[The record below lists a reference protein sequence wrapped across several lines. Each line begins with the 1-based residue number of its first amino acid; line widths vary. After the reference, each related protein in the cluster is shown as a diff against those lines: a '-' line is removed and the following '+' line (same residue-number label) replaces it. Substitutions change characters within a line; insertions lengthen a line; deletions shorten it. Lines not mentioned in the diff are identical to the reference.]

1 MAVFPESMDKLNTDD
16 VRSSLPVME
25 NYIRYMCERV
35 EFAMR
40 NMTKNVNAAGVSSVE
55 MYILLTALQNEMATL
70 QSTVSGLNGTV
81 NGLGTQLANVQSSI
95 TSLENRMSTIEDS
108 ITSLENQ
115 MTSIENSV
123 SALDSRVT
131 ALENPTT

>member
-1 MAVFPESMDKLNTDD
+1 MAVFPESMDKLNADD

-81 NGLGTQLANVQSSI
+81 NGLGTQLSNVQSSI

-108 ITSLENQ
+108 ITSMGNR
-115 MTSIENSV
+115 MSAVENSV
-123 SALDSRVT
+123 SSLEHRVA

>member
-81 NGLGTQLANVQSSI
+81 NGLGTQLSNVQSSI
-95 TSLENRMSTIEDS
+95 TAMENRMSTIEDS

-123 SALDSRVT
+123 IALDSRVT

>member
-81 NGLGTQLANVQSSI
+81 NGLGTQLSNVQSSI
-95 TSLENRMSTIEDS
+95 TSLENRMSAVES
-108 ITSLENQ
+108 GITSLGNR

>member
-55 MYILLTALQNEMATL
+55 MYILLTALQNEMATM

-81 NGLGTQLANVQSSI
+81 NGLGTQLSNVQSSI
-95 TSLENRMSTIEDS
+95 KSLENRMSTIEDS
-108 ITSLENQ
+108 ITSMGNR
-115 MTSIENSV
+115 MASIEHSV
-123 SALDSRVT
+123 SSLEQRVA

>member
-95 TSLENRMSTIEDS
+95 TAMENRMSTIEDS
-108 ITSLENQ
+108 ITSMVNQ

>member
-81 NGLGTQLANVQSSI
+81 NGLGTQLSNVQSSI
-95 TSLENRMSTIEDS
+95 TAMENRMSTIEES

>member
-55 MYILLTALQNEMATL
+55 MYILLTAMQNEMATL

-81 NGLGTQLANVQSSI
+81 NGLGTQLSNVQSSI
-95 TSLENRMSTIEDS
+95 TAMENRMSAVES
-108 ITSLENQ
+108 GITSMENQ

>member
-35 EFAMR
+35 AFAMR

-55 MYILLTALQNEMATL
+55 MYILLTALQNEMATM

-81 NGLGTQLANVQSSI
+81 NGLGTQLSNVQSSI
-95 TSLENRMSTIEDS
+95 TAMENRMSTIEDS
-108 ITSLENQ
+108 ITSMGNR

-123 SALDSRVT
+123 STLDSRVT
-131 ALENPTT
+131 SLENPTT

>member
-81 NGLGTQLANVQSSI
+81 NGLGTQLSNVQS
-95 TSLENRMSTIEDS
+95 S

-123 SALDSRVT
+123 SSLDSRVT

>member
-81 NGLGTQLANVQSSI
+81 NGLGTQLSNVQSSI
-95 TSLENRMSTIEDS
+95 TSLENRMSAVES
-108 ITSLENQ
+108 GITSLENQ

>member
-81 NGLGTQLANVQSSI
+81 NGLGTQLSNVQSSI
-95 TSLENRMSTIEDS
+95 TAMENRMSTIEDS
-108 ITSLENQ
+108 ITSMGNR

-123 SALDSRVT
+123 IALDSRVT

>member
-81 NGLGTQLANVQSSI
+81 NGLGTQLSNVQSSI
-95 TSLENRMSTIEDS
+95 TAMENRMSAVES
-108 ITSLENQ
+108 GITSMENQ

>member
-81 NGLGTQLANVQSSI
+81 NGLGTQLSNVQSSI
-95 TSLENRMSTIEDS
+95 TAMENRMSTIEDS

-123 SALDSRVT
+123 SDLDSRVS

>member
-25 NYIRYMCERV
+25 NYIRYMSERV

-81 NGLGTQLANVQSSI
+81 NGLGTQLSNVQSSI
-95 TSLENRMSTIEDS
+95 TAMENRMSTIEDS
-108 ITSLENQ
+108 ITSMGNR

>member
-81 NGLGTQLANVQSSI
+81 NGLGTQLSNVQSSI
-95 TSLENRMSTIEDS
+95 TAMENRMSTIEDS
-108 ITSLENQ
+108 ITSMGNRI
-115 MTSIENSV
+115 TSIENSV

-131 ALENPTT
+131 SLENPTT

>member
-40 NMTKNVNAAGVSSVE
+40 NMTKNVNTAGVSSVE

-81 NGLGTQLANVQSSI
+81 NGLGTQLSNVQSSI
-95 TSLENRMSTIEDS
+95 TAMENRMSTIEDS

-123 SALDSRVT
+123 IALDSRVT

>member
-55 MYILLTALQNEMATL
+55 MYILLTALQNEMATM

-81 NGLGTQLANVQSSI
+81 NGLGTQLSNVQSSI
-95 TSLENRMSTIEDS
+95 TAMENRMSTIEDS
-108 ITSLENQ
+108 ITSMGNR
-115 MTSIENSV
+115 MTSIEHSV
-123 SALDSRVT
+123 SSLEQRVAT
-131 ALENPTT
+131 LENPTT

>member
-55 MYILLTALQNEMATL
+55 MYILLTALQNEMATM

-81 NGLGTQLANVQSSI
+81 NGLGTQLSNVQSSI

-108 ITSLENQ
+108 ITSMGNR
-115 MTSIENSV
+115 MASIEHSV
-123 SALDSRVT
+123 SSLEQRVA

>member
-81 NGLGTQLANVQSSI
+81 NGLGTQLSNVQSSI
-95 TSLENRMSTIEDS
+95 TAMENRMSTIEDS
-108 ITSLENQ
+108 ITSMGNR